1 MSNPLIA
8 GLENAEQVQPN
19 RAQRRAAARHAA
31 DEQVPTREA
40 TGDEPDR
47 RSIGDEVKAAA
58 EPLDPPI
65 PVPHAEPANP
75 YAPTGWR
82 KKQRLE
88 FDVTLPSGQLCRV
101 LRLEREDLFRLNL
114 MSYLDTFTPMLM
126 EDSIS
131 AEQRNNR
138 MREALAKHPDSIANM
153 FMAIDEVVM
162 AATLRPHVTN
172 DQNKVDYGNP
182 SDWGNPQFIA
192 TAYIEDIGMED
203 RMAIFAAAFGRSMDD
218 LKSLWAKADSLGSVA
233 DESSIPPA
241 PEPDL

>member
-1 MSNPLIA
+1 MEPKEANMSNPLIA
-8 GLENAEQVQPN
+8 GFENAEQVQPN
-19 RAQRRAAARHAA
+19 RAQRRQAARH
-31 DEQVPTREA
+31 A
-40 TGDEPDR
+40 TGDEPER
-47 RSIGDEVKAAA
+47 RDIGEETKRAA
-58 EPLDPPI
+58 EPEDPPI
-65 PVPHAEPANP
+65 PVPQAEPANP

-82 KKQRLE
+82 KKQRIE
-88 FDVTLPSGQLCRV
+88 FDVELPSGQLCRV

-131 AEQRNNR
+131 SEQRNQR
-138 MREALAKHPDSIANM
+138 MRETMTKHPDSIANM

-172 DQNKVDYGNP
+172 DANKADYGTP
-182 SDWGNPQFIA
+182 KDWGNPSFVA

-218 LKSLWAKADSLGSVA
+218 LKSIWQQAGSMGSVA
-233 DESSIPPA
+233 DDASLPPT

>member
-8 GLENAEQVQPN
+8 GVEKAEVVEPS
-19 RAQRRAAARHAA
+19 RASRHA
-31 DEQVPTREA
+31 
-40 TGDEPDR
+40 TGEEPER
-47 RSIGDEVKAAA
+47 NIGEETKRAA
-58 EPLDPPI
+58 EPEDPPI

-82 KKQRLE
+82 KKQRIE
-88 FDVTLPSGQLCRV
+88 FDLTLPSGQLCRV

-114 MSYLDTFTPMLM
+114 MSYLDSFTPLLM

-131 AEQRNNR
+131 AEQRNER
-138 MREALAKHPDSIANM
+138 MRETMTKNPDSIANM

-162 AATLRPHVTN
+162 AATIRPHVTN
-172 DQNKVDYGNP
+172 DANKVDYGGP
-182 SDWGNPQFIA
+182 QDWGNPQFVA

-218 LKSLWAKADSLGSVA
+218 LKSIWAKADSMGSMA
-233 DESSIPPA
+233 DVPIVQPTA
-241 PEPDL
+241 EPNL

>member
-8 GLENAEQVQPN
+8 GLRDAEQVQPK
-19 RAQRRAAARHAA
+19 RRSRH
-31 DEQVPTREA
+31 A

-47 RSIGDEVKAAA
+47 NEAERDIGEETKRAA
-58 EPLDPPI
+58 EPEDPPI
-65 PVPHAEPANP
+65 PVPQPEAANP

-82 KKQRLE
+82 KKQRVE
-88 FDVTLPSGQLCRV
+88 FDVTLPSGQLARV

-131 AEQRNNR
+131 TDERTKR
-138 MREALAKHPDSIANM
+138 MRDTMTQHPDAIANM

-162 AATLRPHVTN
+162 AATIKPRVTN
-172 DQNKVDYGNP
+172 DEKMVDYGGP
-182 SDWGNPQFIA
+182 QDWGNPQFIA
-192 TAYIEDIGMED
+192 TAYIQDIGMED
-203 RMAIFAAAFGRSMDD
+203 RMAIFASAFGRSMDD
-218 LKSLWAKADSLGSVA
+218 LKSVWEEAGSVGGMA
-233 DESSIPPA
+233 GLTGVLPT

>member
-8 GLENAEQVQPN
+8 GVEQAEQVQP
-19 RAQRRAAARHAA
+19 RRRG
-31 DEQVPTREA
+31 PSRPA
-40 TGDEPDR
+40 TGNEPER
-47 RSIGDEVKAAA
+47 SEVAEEPELSIGEQIKRDA
-58 EPLDPPI
+58 EPMDPPI
-65 PVPHAEPANP
+65 PVPKPEAVNP

-88 FDVTLPSGQLCRV
+88 FDITLPSGQLCKV

-114 MSYLDTFTPMLM
+114 MSYLDTFTPLLM

-131 AEQRNNR
+131 ADERNKR
-138 MREALAKHPDSIANM
+138 MRDTMTKNPDSIANM

-172 DQNKVDYGNP
+172 DETKVDYGGP
-182 SDWGNPQFIA
+182 QDWGNPQFIA

-218 LKSLWAKADSLGSVA
+218 LKSIWAKADSLGSVA
-233 DESSIPPA
+233 DEPSVQPA
-241 PEPDL
+241 AEPDL